1 MHSGLPDSA
10 AYRHLRLAALKLRQR
25 ARKLRI
31 RALELLVKQ
40 VKRLRGLKLL
50 VKQVKY
56 NGSDR
61 YNSTAVIPGH
71 KTNRTLDSYGYF
83 LACCQHLKMY
93 SAQQFFLWKM

>member
-61 YNSTAVIPGH
+61 YNSTAVIPARPLFQDTRQTG
-71 KTNRTLDSYGYF
+71 R
-83 LACCQHLKMY
+83 
-93 SAQQFFLWKM
+93 